1 MKLRPAS
8 AADVPAMAA
17 LWNAQLG
24 TDFPLTERVLALT
37 VFEDP
42 TYRSGDAQV
51 ATEGDD
57 VLGCGWLKRWR
68 EPYAEPRFAKT
79 GFIGGL
85 AVRPDQQRQ
94 GVATALLKALEE
106 RLRGEHCER
115 VEISG
120 GLLHVLPDVP
130 EDTVAAR
137 AFFEA
142 RG

>member
-1 MKLRPAS
+1 MGRAFGRGSAVAVQCTVAPASSAVKLRPAS

-24 TDFPLTERVLALT
+24 TDFPLAERVLGLT

-42 TYRSGDAQV
+42 TYRASDAQV

-68 EPYAEPRFAKT
+68 EPYAEPRFRKT

-94 GVATALLKALEE
+94 GVATAVLNALE
-106 RLRGEHCER
+106 
-115 VEISG
+115 
-120 GLLHVLPDVP
+120 
-130 EDTVAAR
+130 
-137 AFFEA
+137 
-142 RG
+142 